1 MTKQNFTLIELLVVI
16 AIIAILAA
24 MLLPALNKAR
34 AAANKSACVNNQ
46 KQVLLSVALYADD
59 HRNITFSQYGKFGP
73 GKNGAYEGSWAKPLG
88 VFFGNYLDRKISVCP
103 TDVTIDAEK
112 QEYTGTYAFYNIG
125 ADARITSQGYNW
137 FGKVT
142 FFDGDSTRPAYVIS
156 SIREP
161 GNSVLFLETRGT
173 TDATSTSS
181 HYQFDPDEA
190 TWDGFAVG
198 LPHSDTVV
206 GGFFDMH
213 VSALSY
219 GELQNLKN
227 SVSCAYKSDG
237 VKAQ

>member
-1 MTKQNFTLIELLVVI
+1 MVNSVLERMVLMKAPGQNRSAYFS
-16 AIIAILAA
+16 AIILTVKYPFARLT
-24 MLLPALNKAR
+24 LLLM
-34 AAANKSACVNNQ
+34 Q
-46 KQVLLSVALYADD
+46 K
-59 HRNITFSQYGKFGP
+59 
-73 GKNGAYEGSWAKPLG
+73 
-88 VFFGNYLDRKISVCP
+88 
-103 TDVTIDAEK
+103 K

-198 LPHSDTVV
+198 LPHGDTVV